1 MFRLIKKVFYKF
13 IPSAHVS
20 AYIRLLYLRL
30 FLKEFD
36 FQKALD
42 AGCGPGLF
50 SFYVAERHPKSRII
64 GYDISSVD
72 IDICNREKIKRKL
85 NNVYFKRMDLTKVCE
100 SKNYDFIFS
109 IDVIEHIFPNLKV
122 FSNIYNALEPGGIF
136 YLAMPYEPGHC
147 HLLPRRYFKKYTSWA
162 QKEHIGE
169 QYNLRA
175 ISILLTQIG
184 FNVIDARHT
193 FGFWGKLAREFDML
207 TENHLTLKHLL
218 QPLMFIWGY
227 LDTLWRNGSGSY
239 AIRVIAEK

>member
-1 MFRLIKKVFYKF
+1 MFRLIKKAFYKF

-36 FQKALD
+36 FQNALD

-50 SFYVAERHPKSRII
+50 SFYVAERHPQSQIR

-85 NNVYFKRMDLTKVCE
+85 NNVYFKRMDLRKLCE
-100 SKNYDFIFS
+100 SNNYDFIFS
-109 IDVIEHIFPNLKV
+109 IDVIEHISPNIKV

-147 HLLPRRYFKKYTSWA
+147 HLLPRRYFKKYISWA

-193 FGFWGKLAREFDML
+193 FGFWGKLAWEFDML